1 MKKILLIILMLIV
14 GCSKPIEK
22 EETIYISDSMLL
34 SEANEVVN
42 NLIDNDRDV
51 SKKLSDSFKEEIPGN
66 TLLKIYN
73 DYVHGLTYIKNDES
87 YIVNDVCV
95 YNYVDYDYKTVKVYM
110 CFDKELKVESLIIN
124 DLRKLPELTDNEF
137 FKEEA
142 VLVGNLPYLNGIL
155 TLPKNVKKPPVV
167 VMVSGSGPNDL
178 NSTIYENKPFEDLA
192 YGLAMQGIASIRFDK
207 RTYAF
212 PESMNN
218 ITIEEEYFYDV
229 SSAIH
234 MLENYDVDPYKI
246 YYLGHSFGGMISFS
260 IMHQHPELKGA
271 ILLAGSPRKLEEII
285 YDQAKN
291 TMIDSGM
298 SEAMIN
304 ENLKAYED
312 AIDLINNLN
321 EESEDTKIFEIDSK
335 YWLSLNN
342 NSFENFKD
350 INRKFLILQ
359 GEKDFQIF
367 MDKDFEMFKEE
378 YKDNKFVTLK
388 SYENLNHLFMESING
403 TIDEYTI
410 KSNVSSEVIDDI
422 VSWIN
427 GKDILK
433 EKNKNE

>member
-1 MKKILLIILMLIV
+1 
-14 GCSKPIEK
+14 
-22 EETIYISDSMLL
+22 
-34 SEANEVVN
+34 
-42 NLIDNDRDV
+42 
-51 SKKLSDSFKEEIPGN
+51 
-66 TLLKIYN
+66 
-73 DYVHGLTYIKNDES
+73 
-87 YIVNDVCV
+87 
-95 YNYVDYDYKTVKVYM
+95 
-110 CFDKELKVESLIIN
+110 
-124 DLRKLPELTDNEF
+124 
-137 FKEEA
+137 
-142 VLVGNLPYLNGIL
+142 
-155 TLPKNVKKPPVV
+155 
-167 VMVSGSGPNDL
+167 
-178 NSTIYENKPFEDLA
+178 
-192 YGLAMQGIASIRFDK
+192 
-207 RTYAF
+207 
-212 PESMNN
+212 MNN

-410 KSNVSSEVIDDI
+410 KSKVSSEVIDDI
-422 VSWIN
+422 VNWIN